1 MCRDDDVPLADRDLE
16 TPETLPP
23 ALGAEYRRQLLL
35 LNRERIE
42 FSFEKA
48 RRNGLE
54 QPVILVLDLM
64 DSRAACLSQK
74 LGVPW
79 EQIARCREQCRRDDV
94 VPVQVIAAPPDAAL
108 CLVGP
113 TTPNSPIGI
122 AKPSPARTFRVVAIA
137 AGGNSFADFPL
148 PPVAGAAVN
157 MEGP

>member
-1 MCRDDDVPLADRDLE
+1 MCRDDDVPLAGRDLE

-42 FSFEKA
+42 FSYEKA
-48 RRNGLE
+48 LRNGLE

-64 DSRAACLSQK
+64 DARAACLSQK
-74 LGVPW
+74 LGVAW
-79 EQIARCREQCRRDDV
+79 EQIARCREECRRHDV
-94 VPVQVIAAPPDAAL
+94 VPVQVVAAPPDAAL

-113 TTPNSPIGI
+113 TTPNSPLGI
-122 AKPSPARTFRVVAIA
+122 AKPNPAGTFRVVAIA

-148 PPVAGAAVN
+148 PPTSCID
-157 MEGP
+157 GP